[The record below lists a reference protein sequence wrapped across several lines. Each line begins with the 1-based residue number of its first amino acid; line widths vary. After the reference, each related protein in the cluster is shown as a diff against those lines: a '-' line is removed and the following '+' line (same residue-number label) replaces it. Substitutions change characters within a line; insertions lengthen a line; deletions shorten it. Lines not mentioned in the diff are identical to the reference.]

1 MIELKVNGEVYLI
14 NPNNVCFVS
23 LGDGSLP
30 TEQALSV
37 SIYFTDQS
45 LTFLTSSGAAS
56 RKLYNRIKKLLK

>member
-1 MIELKVNGEVYLI
+1 MVELKVNGEIHLI

-30 TEQALSV
+30 AKSALSV
-37 SIYFTDQS
+37 SIYFIDQS
-45 LTFLTSSGAAS
+45 LTFLTNSGAES